1 MTSHRATLPASTE
14 RPTRR
19 PSPSLRSLSPLRLTT
34 TQTSLRE
41 SSGAEVHD
49 PVS

>member
-1 MTSHRATLPASTE
+1 MTTHRATPPAPAKRS
-14 RPTRR
+14 TRR
-19 PSPSLRSLSPLRLTT
+19 PSSHPRGLSPLHPATA
-34 TQTSLRE
+34 QTSLRE